1 MNTEFRS
8 MPSLSSAHTAATH
21 RSAASSSRCDET
33 IGTLV
38 WMEEFHQLDRLFNH
52 QHNCSPKLR
61 YPDLISACIARVFV
75 QPEPAKHIFSFLHTQ
90 MVLRDQCMPRRQ
102 EEIWRAQY
110 VLLLALQKSEMN
122 RHPHPRF
129 DLGQFTTACIAL
141 ALQEEG
147 AQAKIFEQARR
158 NIAER
163 AVSHLP

>member
-1 MNTEFRS
+1 MNTESRS
-8 MPSLSSAHTAATH
+8 MPSSSSAHTAATH
-21 RSAASSSRCDET
+21 RSAVPSSRCDET

-38 WMEEFHQLDRLFNH
+38 WMEEFHQLDQLFNH
-52 QHNCSPKLR
+52 QHNYSPKMR
-61 YPDLISACIARVFV
+61 HPDLISACIARVFA
-75 QPEPAKHIFSFLHTQ
+75 QPEPAKHIFSFLHTR

-129 DLGQFTTACIAL
+129 DLGQFTTACISL
-141 ALQEEG
+141 ALQEDE
-147 AQAKIFEQARR
+147 AQVKIFEQARR

-163 AVSHLP
+163 AISHLP

>member
-1 MNTEFRS
+1 MNTEFHS
-8 MPSLSSAHTAATH
+8 MPSSSPDHTVTRH
-21 RSAASSSRCDET
+21 RSAASSTRCEET

-38 WMEEFHQLDRLFNH
+38 WMEEFHHIDQLFKH
-52 QHNCSPKLR
+52 QHNYSPKLR
-61 YPDLISACIARVFV
+61 HPDLISACIARVFA
-75 QPEPAKHIFSFLHTQ
+75 QPEPAKHIFSFLHTR

-147 AQAKIFEQARR
+147 AQGKIFEQARR

-163 AVSHLP
+163 AISHLP